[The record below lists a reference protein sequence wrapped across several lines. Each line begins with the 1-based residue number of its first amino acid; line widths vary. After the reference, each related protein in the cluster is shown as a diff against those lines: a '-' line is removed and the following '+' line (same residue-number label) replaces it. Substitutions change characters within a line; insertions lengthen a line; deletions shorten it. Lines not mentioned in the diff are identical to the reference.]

1 MEAIRVLRLAT
12 SKGVRVYLADGRLMA
27 TPNGQI
33 DGELRDELRAHK
45 EEVVD
50 FLTASESTRR
60 EVLSLARVACE
71 HFQDGPEAR
80 LAMKEACLNTPPEL
94 LDDLLVHFREE
105 YGELA
110 QMLRAS
116 KGR

>member
-1 MEAIRVLRLAT
+1 MESIRVLRLAT
-12 SKGVRVYLADGRLMA
+12 AKGVRVYLADGRLMA
-27 TPNGQI
+27 TPSAQI
-33 DGELRDELRAHK
+33 DGELRAELRAHK
-45 EEVVD
+45 AEVVD
-50 FLTASESTRR
+50 FLTASESTRK
-60 EVLSLARVACE
+60 EVLALARVACE
-71 HFQDGPEAR
+71 HFLDGPDAR

-110 QMLRAS
+110 RTLRAG